1 MKSKSRIKYI
11 AIIIVNII
19 IIASICILTVV
30 GKSMAVSQQY
40 NSAAERWQNGSK
52 EHFSQ
57 VSTFLSEDA
66 GFTTDKLN
74 SVRAEFIKSLRDA
87 SIETEDENLPF
98 SDAYSSQMGTFTI
111 RGDLTGRSDAVLTAT
126 GGDFFSFRNFRLI
139 NGSFFTDNDLM
150 QDGAVID
157 RNLAWELYGSYDV
170 AGMNLY
176 IDGVKF
182 YISGVIENLATA
194 PENDCIGKLPRIYI
208 SYDGASNLS
217 TVSTGNNV
225 ENIGGETS
233 GKSSDSDPTTII
245 PMSSG
250 FKQITCYETVLP
262 NPVKN
267 FAYNTVNKQ
276 FSENYKDK
284 YTIVKNSTRFD
295 PSVRAKAFKKI
306 SDYAVIK
313 NNINYP
319 YWENASRLIEFRL
332 TFLYF
337 FRRVLFAVPVL
348 TLVWLA
354 ILGVKFLRKKQPA
367 VLRAISIFID
377 RRRRDIKEIL
387 KNKKKKV

>member
-1 MKSKSRIKYI
+1 MKSKPRIKYI
-11 AIIIVNII
+11 IIITVNII
-19 IIASICILTVV
+19 IIAAICILTVV
-30 GKSMAVSQQY
+30 GNSMAVSQQY
-40 NSAAERWQNGSK
+40 NSTAERWQNGSK
-52 EHFSQ
+52 ENFAQMS
-57 VSTFLSEDA
+57 VFLSEDS

-87 SIETEDENLPF
+87 SIETKDENLPF
-98 SDAYSSQMGTFTI
+98 SDAYSSQIGTFTI
-111 RGDLTGRSDAVLTAT
+111 RGDLTGRSDAVLTAA
-126 GGDFFSFRNFRLI
+126 GGNFFSFRNFRLI
-139 NGSFFTDNDLM
+139 NGSFFNNDDLM

-157 RNLAWELYGSYDV
+157 RSLAWELYGSYDV

-176 IDGVKF
+176 IDDVKF
-182 YISGVIENLATA
+182 YISGVIENPDTD

-217 TVSTGNNV
+217 AVSAGNNT
-225 ENIGGETS
+225 GETLVTS
-233 GKSSDSDPTTII
+233 ADPITSI
-245 PMSSG
+245 PDSSG

-267 FAYNTVNKQ
+267 FAYNAVKKQ

-284 YTIVKNSTRFD
+284 YTIVKNSTRFN

-319 YWENASRLIEFRL
+319 YWENASRLVEFRL

-348 TLVWLA
+348 TLIWLA
-354 ILGVKFLRKKQPA
+354 ILGVKLIRKKQPA

-377 RRRRDIKEIL
+377 RRRRDIKEKL
-387 KNKKKKV
+387 KNKKKKVL